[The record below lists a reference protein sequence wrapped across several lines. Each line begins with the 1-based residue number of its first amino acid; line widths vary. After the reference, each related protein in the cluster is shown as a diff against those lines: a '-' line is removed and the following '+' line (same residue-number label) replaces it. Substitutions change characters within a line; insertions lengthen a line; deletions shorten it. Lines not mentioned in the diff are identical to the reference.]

1 MSTFTKIG
9 MVLALCVTL
18 ISGQA
23 LAIEDL
29 AKVDGLDD
37 QKTIA
42 NYSKSIEL
50 CEKVLKSEPNNF
62 EANWKAARSCRWY
75 GELTKR
81 TGVKDWEDVCA
92 QYGKKGMG
100 YAQKAIDLKP
110 NSPEGYYWYGLNVG
124 IYSDGVSI
132 ITAIAEGLKDKTQGS
147 FEKVYEIDKQ
157 FEKAGSILALGR
169 FWAVLPWPMNDKERS
184 LRYYREYQKTQYF
197 GNPHAEGPLYLAE
210 LLSDMGG
217 DDNIK
222 EAKKLLT
229 DLKTDRKYFQDYAKR
244 LMKELE

>member
-1 MSTFTKIG
+1 MSKLTKIG
-9 MVLALCVTL
+9 MLLVLSVTVL
-18 ISGQA
+18 SSQA
-23 LAIEDL
+23 LA
-29 AKVDGLDD
+29 VDYLVQADNLDD
-37 QKTIA
+37 QKTIT

-50 CEKVLKSEPNNF
+50 CEKVLQLEPNNF

-81 TGVKDWEDVCA
+81 TNMKNWEDVCA
-92 QYGKKGMG
+92 EYGKKGMK
-100 YAQKAIDLKP
+100 YAQKAIDLEPKNP
-110 NSPEGYYWYGLNVG
+110 RGYYWYGLNVG

-169 FWAVLPWPMNDKERS
+169 FWAVLPWPMNDKEKS
-184 LRYYREYQKTQYF
+184 LQYYREYQKTQYF

-210 LLSDMGG
+210 LLTDMGG
-217 DDNIK
+217 DKNKK

-244 LMKELE
+244 LMKEIE

>member
-1 MSTFTKIG
+1 MSKLTKIG
-9 MVLALCVTL
+9 MILVLCVTL
-18 ISGQA
+18 LSGQA
-23 LAIEDL
+23 LANDYL
-29 AKVDGLDD
+29 AQVDKLDD
-37 QKTIA
+37 QRTIA

-50 CEKVLKSEPNNF
+50 CEKALQAEPDNF

-81 TGVKDWEDVCA
+81 TNVKDWEDVCA
-92 QYGKKGMG
+92 EYGKKGMT

-110 NSPEGYYWYGLNVG
+110 KSPEGYYWYGLNVG

-147 FEKVYEIDKQ
+147 FEKVYGIDKQ

-169 FWAVLPWPMNDKERS
+169 FWAVLPWPMHDKEKS
-184 LRYYREYQKTQYF
+184 MQYYREYQKTQFF

-210 LLSDMGG
+210 LLIDMGG
-217 DDNIK
+217 DKNKK

-229 DLKTDRKYFQDYAKR
+229 DLQTDRTYFQDYAKR
-244 LMKELE
+244 LMKDID